1 MKIKENYK
9 IRQIAGENLVISQGR
24 GVADMTK
31 VISLNQ
37 SAVKLWEA
45 LAGRE
50 FSEDDAAEVLV
61 SLYGIEK
68 ERALTDAKAWIKKLQ
83 SCQVIA

>member
-37 SAVKLWEA
+37 SAVKLWKA
-45 LAGRE
+45 LAGKE
-50 FSEDDAAEVLV
+50 FTLDDAAKVLTD
-61 SLYGIEK
+61 LYGIDA
-68 ERALTDAKAWIKKLQ
+68 ERAKADAQVWAERLI
-83 SCQVIA
+83 SCGVIC

>member
-37 SAVKLWEA
+37 SAVQLWEA
-45 LAGRE
+45 LADKE
-50 FSEDDAAEVLV
+50 FTLDDAAKVLTD
-61 SLYGIEK
+61 LYGIDA
-68 ERALTDAKAWIKKLQ
+68 ERAKADA
-83 SCQVIA
+83 QVWAERLINCGVIC

>member
-31 VISLNQ
+31 VIT
-37 SAVKLWEA
+37 K
-45 LAGRE
+45 
-50 FSEDDAAEVLV
+50 FSPAIWRIL
-61 SLYGIEK
+61 
-68 ERALTDAKAWIKKLQ
+68 
-83 SCQVIA
+83 

>member
-24 GVADMTK
+24 GVTDMTK

-45 LAGRE
+45 LADKE
-50 FSEDDAAEVLV
+50 FTLDDAAKVLTD
-61 SLYGIEK
+61 LYGIDA
-68 ERALTDAKAWIKKLQ
+68 ERAKADAQVWAERLI
-83 SCQVIA
+83 SCGVIC

>member
-45 LAGRE
+45 VAGRE

-68 ERALTDAKAWIKKLQ
+68 ERALTDAKAWIEKLQ

>member
-50 FSEDDAAEVLV
+50 FSEVWQL
-61 SLYGIEK
+61 
-68 ERALTDAKAWIKKLQ
+68 
-83 SCQVIA
+83 

>member
-61 SLYGIEK
+61 FLYGKEK
-68 ERALTDAKAWIKKLQ
+68 ERA
-83 SCQVIA
+83 

>member
-68 ERALTDAKAWIKKLQ
+68 ERALTDAKAWIEKLQ
-83 SCQVIA
+83 NCQVIA

>member
-45 LAGRE
+45 LADKE
-50 FSEDDAAEVLV
+50 FTLDDAAKVLTD
-61 SLYGIEK
+61 LYGIDA
-68 ERALTDAKAWIKKLQ
+68 ERAKADAQVWAERLI
-83 SCQVIA
+83 SCGVIC

>member
-50 FSEDDAAEVLV
+50 FSEDDAAEALV

-68 ERALTDAKAWIKKLQ
+68 ERALTDAKAWIEKLQ

>member
-37 SAVKLWEA
+37 SAVKLWET
-45 LAGRE
+45 LAGKE
-50 FSEDDAAEVLV
+50 FTLDDAAKVLTD
-61 SLYGIEK
+61 LYGIDA
-68 ERALTDAKAWIKKLQ
+68 ERAKADAQVWAERLI
-83 SCQVIA
+83 SCGVIC

>member
-45 LAGRE
+45 LADKE
-50 FSEDDAAEVLV
+50 FTLDDAAKVLTD
-61 SLYGIEK
+61 LYGIDA
-68 ERALTDAKAWIKKLQ
+68 ERAKADAPVWAERLI
-83 SCQVIA
+83 CCGVIC

>member
-68 ERALTDAKAWIKKLQ
+68 ERALTDAKAWIEKLKN
-83 SCQVIA
+83 CQVIA

>member
-68 ERALTDAKAWIKKLQ
+68 ERALTDAKAWIEKLQ
-83 SCQVIA
+83 SGQVIA

>member
-9 IRQIAGENLVISQGR
+9 IRQIAGENLVISQGQ

-45 LAGRE
+45 LADKE
-50 FSEDDAAEVLV
+50 FTLDDAAQTLV
-61 SLYGIEK
+61 DLYGIDA
-68 ERALTDAKAWIKKLQ
+68 ERAKADASVWAERLIN
-83 SCQVIA
+83 CGVIC

>member
-9 IRQIAGENLVISQGR
+9 IRQVAGEYLVISQGQ

-50 FSEDDAAEVLV
+50 FTEEDAAEVLV
-61 SLYGIEK
+61 QLYGIDK
-68 ERALTDAKAWIKKLQ
+68 ERALTDAKVWIEKLQ
-83 SCQVIA
+83 GCHVIA

>member
-1 MKIKENYK
+1 MRIKENYK
-9 IRQIAGENLVISQGR
+9 IRQIAGEYLVISQGR

-45 LAGRE
+45 LAERE
-50 FSEDDAAEVLV
+50 FSEDDAAEALV
-61 SLYGIEK
+61 GLYGIDK
-68 ERALTDAKAWIKKLQ
+68 ERALTDAKAWIEKLQ
-83 SCQVIA
+83 SCQVIV